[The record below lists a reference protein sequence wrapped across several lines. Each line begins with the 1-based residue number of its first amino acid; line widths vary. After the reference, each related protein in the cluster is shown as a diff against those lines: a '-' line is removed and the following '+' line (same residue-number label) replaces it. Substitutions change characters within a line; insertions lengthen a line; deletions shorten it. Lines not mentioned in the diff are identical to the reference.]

1 MIDRKPLIDH
11 RAIPTLVSGKSAFG
25 RSPTGSGLS
34 SGMQEVE
41 SGLAHVSRSN
51 ARFGRGRIG
60 SGTAGERQ
68 AWSLRREFASPRFTT
83 DWNELLRV

>member
-1 MIDRKPLIDH
+1 MALRTFLDLAPSGRVQSGLFDQPDDARSVGRM
-11 RAIPTLVSGKSAFG
+11 RAIDQL
-25 RSPTGSGLS
+25 
-34 SGMQEVE
+34 
-41 SGLAHVSRSN
+41 N